1 MYNAR
6 ISKRTLLILEHLA
19 TERQPLGVSQIA
31 AALSINKSTAYGI
44 LKALEEEG
52 YVTKDEVQK
61 KYAAGHRLFR
71 LSKLALGESD
81 LALLARP
88 FLRKLAAVADETAF
102 LGVREG
108 EFMKVVTVVE
118 AQRTLRISSQEGVK
132 LPLIAGAFGKAY
144 LSAMS
149 EGEMLELLGQIGL
162 QRFTEKSIQ
171 HVGFFLDEIKKA
183 KKLGFAPDVDEYVGG
198 IAALAAPITS
208 GDEPVGAVWLA
219 GFTAALRNWNLFTV
233 VRCLIETARGIS
245 TAIDSSAG
253 YYYGSNASEASREN
267 LRGRTG
273 RKKRSPGPTQSQQSA
288 GARTP

>member
-19 TERQPLGVSQIA
+19 TERRPLGVSQIA
-31 AALSINKSTAYGI
+31 GALSMNKSTAYGI
-44 LKALEEEG
+44 LRALEEEG
-52 YVTKDEVQK
+52 YVTKDAIQK
-61 KYAAGHRLFR
+61 KYAAGDRLFR

-81 LALLARP
+81 IALLARP

-108 EFMKVVTVVE
+108 ESMKVVTVVE
-118 AQRTLRISSQEGVK
+118 AHRTLRISSQEGVK

-149 EGEMLELLGQIGL
+149 EGEMLELLGRIGL

-171 HVGFFLDEIKKA
+171 HVGLFLDEITKA
-183 KKLGFAPDVDEYVGG
+183 KKLGFASDVDEYVGG

-233 VRCLIETARGIS
+233 IRCLKETARSIS
-245 TAIDSSAG
+245 TATGSSSG
-253 YYYGSNASEASREN
+253 YYVSAASPEPGGESR
-267 LRGRTG
+267 R
-273 RKKRSPGPTQSQQSA
+273 RKERNQDKSVPDKSLQSA
-288 GARTP
+288 GAEAP